1 MRKLMSIG
9 ILSCLFAFS
18 ANAQDSLQLH
28 LQGIKE
34 RVSQDRAIRNDFYI
48 LPALRPFQYKQ
59 SMTPVDI
66 SYFSDNKELYNYQL
80 GSGDK
85 GFRIKTDSYIKNS
98 FPNLTLWGNATYEN
112 IKVQDLKFNETS
124 DYHLVFPYLI
134 ADSVGG
140 NLNAEVYQFSGGIAK
155 EIGNWV
161 LAGEAGYKA
170 NLSHRKRDPRPD
182 NNSSDIYAQIGASYF
197 LTPTYLI
204 SAHVGGRFYKQR
216 NTLDF
221 ISEKGRPQVF
231 YFNGLAAYNRLLSG
245 SFNPP
250 GQFIY
255 NVNGINANLSIASKN
270 DSGFMAEV
278 GVSQNSGKRTLP
290 LSSANANDWTDQVIS
305 GKLGYV
311 NANDSWRYGAMAK
324 MDLQTRKGSEG
335 LFNNDGAVTGGY
347 TKISEISSYR
357 YYNFQYNLEA
367 FIGKENWS
375 IKPFATFTQIKEQ
388 YLNPFREQWADI
400 VKVGVQGQYLYQMKD
415 GLFGISLNLQK
426 QKVLDKNSV
435 FNITRGTALEDL
447 LSQNYMFLTAEPF
460 IVGGEA
466 RYDFVVNEQVKPF
479 VKANAL
485 TSTEIKQKYYA
496 LTLGFVF

>member
-1 MRKLMSIG
+1 
-9 ILSCLFAFS
+9 
-18 ANAQDSLQLH
+18 
-28 LQGIKE
+28 
-34 RVSQDRAIRNDFYI
+34 
-48 LPALRPFQYKQ
+48 
-59 SMTPVDI
+59 
-66 SYFSDNKELYNYQL
+66 
-80 GSGDK
+80 
-85 GFRIKTDSYIKNS
+85 
-98 FPNLTLWGNATYEN
+98 
-112 IKVQDLKFNETS
+112 
-124 DYHLVFPYLI
+124 
-134 ADSVGG
+134 
-140 NLNAEVYQFSGGIAK
+140 
-155 EIGNWV
+155 
-161 LAGEAGYKA
+161 
-170 NLSHRKRDPRPD
+170 
-182 NNSSDIYAQIGASYF
+182 
-197 LTPTYLI
+197 
-204 SAHVGGRFYKQR
+204 
-216 NTLDF
+216 
-221 ISEKGRPQVF
+221 
-231 YFNGLAAYNRLLSG
+231 
-245 SFNPP
+245 
-250 GQFIY
+250 
-255 NVNGINANLSIASKN
+255 
-270 DSGFMAEV
+270 
-278 GVSQNSGKRTLP
+278 LP
-290 LSSANANDWTDQVIS
+290 LSSANANDWIDQVIS

-388 YLNPFREQWADI
+388 YLNPFREQWANI

-447 LSQNYMFLTAEPF
+447 LSKNYMFLTAEPF
-460 IVGGEA
+460 TVGGEA